1 MTGQLVDVGG
11 TRVHV
16 DLRGHYD
23 APPLLFVHGGPGMG
37 AYEFMAVQ
45 GPRLATDLL
54 VIGVDQ
60 RGVLRSDPLPR
71 GSVLDVASIV
81 DDFETLRKY
90 LGLEEWSLLAHS
102 AGAMYAAEYALR
114 EPDVVTSVIYD
125 CPALDGDAAD
135 RERLRIVARMARARG
150 DVAGADACE
159 GLAAKETRLTASDD
173 AIGLSRS
180 TAGDAWDALY
190 FADPNRA
197 AILPALQEES
207 GLSAEQWGRGASHA
221 PLRDQLYVDRV
232 PLVEQ
237 AEQPVLL
244 VRGHVDFACPPPV
257 VDRLVEAGADLHTF
271 EASAHFPFLEEPDAY
286 ADVVRDFVAYD
297 GE

>member
-1 MTGQLVDVGG
+1 MTSQLVDVGG

-37 AYEFMAVQ
+37 AYEFMAEQ
-45 GPRLATDLL
+45 GPRLADDLL
-54 VIGVDQ
+54 LVGVDQ
-60 RGVLRSDPLPR
+60 RGVLRSDPLPP
-71 GSVLDVASIV
+71 GSVLDVGSIV

-114 EPDVVTSVIYD
+114 EPDVITSVIYD

-150 DVAGADACE
+150 DVDGAEACE
-159 GLAAKETRLTASDD
+159 RMAAKATRLTGSDD
-173 AIGLSRS
+173 AFGLAQSA
-180 TAGDAWDALY
+180 AGDAWDALY
-190 FADPNRA
+190 FADVSSA
-197 AILPALQEES
+197 GMLSALQEGS
-207 GLSAEQWGRGASHA
+207 GLSAEQWRRGESHA

-237 AEQPVLL
+237 SEQPVLL
-244 VRGHVDFACPPPV
+244 VRGRTDFACPPQV
-257 VDRLVEAGADLHTF
+257 TDRLVEAGVELHTF
-271 EASAHFPFLEEPDAY
+271 EASTHFPFLEEPDAY
-286 ADVVRDFVAYD
+286 ADVVRDFVA
-297 GE
+297 